1 VTAAPRPVGTADR
14 FGVTLLFSLIA
25 HGVLALGLTFEYEKA
40 APSLPSLDVILVQSA
55 SGQKPDKAE
64 FLAQANNSGGG
75 ESEHPLRPSEMLSS
89 PVSKQD
95 PGIAPRPIEAGAP
108 KPQPPSERELLTQSK
123 SKFAVRTQTEIPE
136 QPVLPQPTAREL
148 MEKKLEMARLA
159 EEVQRESQAYA
170 KRPKKKYIS
179 ANTKE
184 YTYAGYMAAWVARI
198 ERIGNLNYPDEARHQ
213 QLHGQ
218 LVLTVALNRDGSV
231 KGIDVIQASGHKL
244 LDEAAIR
251 IVKLAAP
258 FPPIPLED
266 GVDELYV
273 TRTWQFLPGDI
284 LRNR

>member
-1 VTAAPRPVGTADR
+1 MTAARQIGSGDR

-25 HGVLALGLTFEYEKA
+25 HGVLALGLTFEYEKPA
-40 APSLPSLDVILVQSA
+40 RSLPSLDVILVQSA
-55 SGQKPDKAE
+55 SGQKPDKAD
-64 FLAQANNSGGG
+64 FLAQASNSGGG
-75 ESEHPLRPSEMLSS
+75 DSDKAVRPTELLSS
-89 PVSKQD
+89 PVAKQD
-95 PGIAPRPIEAGAP
+95 TGIAPRPVEAGAP
-108 KPQPPSERELLTQSK
+108 RPQPPSERELLTQRK
-123 SKFAVRTQTEIPE
+123 SQFALRTQKELPE
-136 QPVLPQPTAREL
+136 QPALPQPTNREL
-148 MEKKLEMARLA
+148 IEKKLEMARLA

-184 YTYAGYMAAWVARI
+184 YEYAAYMSAWVARI
-198 ERIGNLNYPDEARHQ
+198 ERIGNLNYPDEARRQ

-231 KGIDVIQASGHKL
+231 KDIEVIQPSGHKL
-244 LDEAAIR
+244 LDDAAIR

-258 FPPIPLED
+258 FPAIPAEG